1 MLATHKLKTLEE
13 LVRSS
18 TAEELI
24 WINGYLSGLVADK
37 SNLSDP
43 PVAVRWANVPV
54 RKATICY
61 GTETGNAQ
69 KLALQLTRLAKQHGI
84 TVQCKGLDQVRVEDL
99 HLETDF
105 FVVVSTQGEGE
116 PPEPAKKFFEQLM
129 KAQPDLSALHFGILA
144 LGDTAYPLFC
154 KAGEDL
160 DARLESL
167 GAKRVVALKKCD
179 VDYEAPAAEWFQSV
193 IARYERQEK
202 PPVAA
207 AHNEPARE
215 KHAGKKYYDGVIAH
229 HINLNDRG
237 SAKQTYHIEIRT
249 QEPIDYTPGD
259 AIAIVPEN
267 RPALVD
273 RILALAGVDGSLPC
287 ETAKGKFPA
296 RELLHRHLNI
306 CHLLSSTIK
315 KYAALTG
322 HAIPDMRMDLA
333 DLLRIYPL
341 KDADQFREM
350 LGMLPG
356 IAPRLYSVAS
366 SPKLQDKEVHILVG
380 KHRFYAQ
387 GDEQF
392 GLCSSFLGDLTAGSP
407 IRFYVHRN
415 RAFKLPDE
423 ATDIIM
429 IGPGTGIAPFRSFLA
444 DRDAGGAAGK
454 HWFFFGEQHFRT
466 DFLYQAEM
474 QQYLQTGVLQKLSLA
489 FSRDQS
495 KKIYVQHRMQE
506 EAAEFFRWME
516 SGAHIY
522 ISGTKD
528 PMSREVEQAI
538 LGIIAEQ
545 GNRSDTEAATYLE
558 TMKKEG
564 RYQKDVY

>member
-1 MLATHKLKTLEE
+1 
-13 LVRSS
+13 
-18 TAEELI
+18 
-24 WINGYLSGLVADK
+24 
-37 SNLSDP
+37 
-43 PVAVRWANVPV
+43 
-54 RKATICY
+54 
-61 GTETGNAQ
+61 
-69 KLALQLTRLAKQHGI
+69 
-84 TVQCKGLDQVRVEDL
+84 VQCKGLDQFRVEDL
-99 HLETDF
+99 HKETDF

-116 PPEPAKKFFEQLM
+116 PPEPAKKFFHQLM
-129 KAQPDLSALHFGILA
+129 TTQPDLSSLNFGVLA

-167 GAKRVVALKKCD
+167 GAKRVVPLQKCD
-179 VDYEAPAAEWFQSV
+179 VDYEAPAAEWFRSL
-193 IARYERQEK
+193 IALYEREEK
-202 PPVAA
+202 PGVQVATK
-207 AHNEPARE
+207 EPARE
-215 KHAGKKYYDGVIAH
+215 KHAGKKYYDGVITH
-229 HINLNDRG
+229 HVNLNDRG

-249 QEPIDYTPGD
+249 QEPIDYAPGD

-267 RPALVD
+267 RPAVVD
-273 RILALAGVDGSLPC
+273 RILALAAVDGNLVC
-287 ETAKGKFPA
+287 ESARGKFPA
-296 RELLHRHLNI
+296 RELLHTHLNI
-306 CHLLSSTIK
+306 CHLLSSTIR

-322 HAIPDMRMDLA
+322 HAIPDTRMDLV

-341 KDADQFREM
+341 KDEDQFRE
-350 LGMLPG
+350 LVRILPG

-366 SPKLQDKEVHILVG
+366 SPKLQDREVHLLVG

-392 GLCSSFLGDLTAGSP
+392 GLCSSFLGDLPVGSQ

-415 RAFKLPDE
+415 RAFKLPDD

-444 DRDAGGAAGK
+444 DRDAGGATGK
-454 HWFFFGEQHFRT
+454 NWFFFGEQHFRT
-466 DFLYQAEM
+466 DFLYQAEL

-495 KKIYVQHRMQE
+495 QKMYVQHRMQE
-506 EAAEFFRWME
+506 EAAEFFRWLE
-516 SGAHIY
+516 SGAHVY
-522 ISGTKD
+522 VSGTKD
-528 PMSREVEQAI
+528 PMSRDVEQAI

-545 GNRSDTEAATYLE
+545 GNRSEAEAAKYLE
-558 TMKKEG
+558 NMKKDG